1 MGFLRQR
8 RRLSP
13 GLRERSKQVALA
25 GLSALALG
33 LWLGLSPFGVQGTGS
48 PSSAVADVW
57 NQFRG
62 NPALTGTSDSFLP
75 DSLKLLWTL
84 EVGESIESS
93 AAIADGVVY
102 VGSQSGDLLAVTLS
116 SGEELWRYRATKFGI
131 GESSPCVGQGLVYI
145 GDLDGVLHAVDV
157 RTGKAAWTFAT
168 EGEIR
173 SSPVLVGNRV
183 LVGSYDSHLY
193 ALEADTGRLL
203 WKVMTEGYVHST
215 PSVADGVA
223 YVSGCDEI
231 FRAIRV
237 KDGQELYQVPS
248 IAYTGASPALAG
260 DAAYFGTFSN
270 QVVSVGRKAREVLWR
285 YESKESQFPFYS
297 SAAVVGGRVV
307 LGGRDRKVHCL
318 EAATGQP
325 LWTFATRARVDS
337 SPVAVGDRIYVG
349 SNDGRFY
356 VLKLTDGK
364 KIWEF
369 NAGAPL
375 SASPAVAGGRIVI
388 GSQDGQLFCF
398 G

>member
-1 MGFLRQR
+1 MGLLKQR
-8 RRLSP
+8 RRIGS
-13 GLRERSKQVALA
+13 GEGRRSKAVILA
-25 GLSALALG
+25 GLPVLALI
-33 LWLGLSPFGVQGTGS
+33 LLLGLSSHGVRGTES
-48 PSSAVADVW
+48 PSLAEGGVW
-57 NQFRG
+57 SQFRG
-62 NPALTGTSDSFLP
+62 NPALTGTSETDLP
-75 DSLKLLWTL
+75 DSLELLWTL
-84 EVGESIESS
+84 EVGASIESS
-93 AAIADGVVY
+93 AAILDDVVY
-102 VGSQSGDLLAVTLS
+102 VGSQSGDLLAVGLS
-116 SGEELWRYRATKFGI
+116 SGQELWRYRAAEFGI

-145 GDLDGVLHAVDV
+145 GDLDGVLHAVDM

-168 EGEIR
+168 EAEIK

-193 ALEADTGRLL
+193 ALEADTGLLL

-223 YVSGCDEI
+223 YISGCDEI

-237 KDGQELYQVPS
+237 QDGRELYQVPS
-248 IAYTGASPALAG
+248 IAYTAASPALAG

-270 QVVSVGRKAREVLWR
+270 QVVSVSRKERKVLWR

-318 EAATGQP
+318 EAATGEF
-325 LWTFATRARVDS
+325 LWTFAARARVDS
-337 SPVAVGDRIYVG
+337 SPVAVGGRIYVG

-356 VLKLTDGK
+356 VLNLEDGK

-369 NAGAPL
+369 NAGARL

>member
-1 MGFLRQR
+1 MGLLKQR
-8 RRLSP
+8 RRIGS
-13 GLRERSKQVALA
+13 GEGRRSKAVILA
-25 GLSALALG
+25 GLPVLALI
-33 LWLGLSPFGVQGTGS
+33 LLLGLSPHGVRGTES
-48 PSSAVADVW
+48 PSLAAGRVW
-57 NQFRG
+57 SQFRG
-62 NPALTGTSDSFLP
+62 NPALTGTSETDLP
-75 DSLKLLWTL
+75 DSLELLWTL

-93 AAIADGVVY
+93 AAILDDVVY
-102 VGSQSGDLLAVTLS
+102 VGSQSGDLLAVGLS
-116 SGEELWRYRATKFGI
+116 SGQELWRYRAAEFGI

-145 GDLDGVLHAVDV
+145 GDLDGVLHAVDM

-168 EGEIR
+168 EAEIK

-193 ALEADTGRLL
+193 ALEADTGLLL

-223 YVSGCDEI
+223 YISGCDEI

-237 KDGQELYQVPS
+237 QDGRELYQVPS
-248 IAYTGASPALAG
+248 IAYTAASPALAG

-270 QVVSVGRKAREVLWR
+270 QVVSVSRKERKVLWR

-318 EAATGQP
+318 EAATGEL
-325 LWTFATRARVDS
+325 LWTFAARARVDS
-337 SPVAVGDRIYVG
+337 SPVAVGGRIYVG

-356 VLKLTDGK
+356 VLNLEDGK

-369 NAGAPL
+369 NAGARL

>member
-1 MGFLRQR
+1 MGLLKQR
-8 RRLSP
+8 RRVGTGP
-13 GLRERSKQVALA
+13 GKRSRMVVLA
-25 GLSALALG
+25 GLPALSLGFWLAL
-33 LWLGLSPFGVQGTGS
+33 SPHGVRGTGS
-48 PSSAVADVW
+48 PSLAEGGAWS
-57 NQFRG
+57 QFRG
-62 NPALTGTSDSFLP
+62 NPALTGISETDLP

-93 AAIADGVVY
+93 AAILDDVVY
-102 VGSQSGDLLAVTLS
+102 VGSQSGDLLAVSLG
-116 SGEELWRYRATKFGI
+116 SGRELWRYRAAEFGI

-145 GDLDGVLHAVDV
+145 GDLDGVLHAVDA

-168 EGEIR
+168 EGEIK

-193 ALEADTGRLL
+193 ALEADTGLLL
-203 WKVMTEGYVHST
+203 WKVMTEGHVHST
-215 PSVADGVA
+215 PSVAGGVA
-223 YVSGCDEI
+223 HISGCDEI

-237 KDGQELYQVPS
+237 KDGRELYQVPS

-260 DAAYFGTFSN
+260 DVAYFGTFSN
-270 QVVSVGRKAREVLWR
+270 QVVSVSRKERKVLWR

-318 EAATGQP
+318 EAATGKS

-356 VLKLTDGK
+356 VLGLEEGK